1 MDYYDPEVAPAPE
14 KWNAL
19 DQMERMFLIEDY
31 HSQTQDLADSPQGH
45 ATIHAI
51 VENQVAMGG
60 ATPVAAELD
69 RLMHEGLGRHDAVH
83 AVGAILLEHMHTAM
97 EGDPDEDPE
106 TRNQRYYAN
115 LKKMTA
121 KKWRG
126 MA

>member
-1 MDYYDPEVAPAPE
+1 MDVPPSKDSRRRNSRSGNRVDSKGADSMDYYDPEVAPAPE

-97 EGDPDEDPE
+97 
-106 TRNQRYYAN
+106 
-115 LKKMTA
+115 
-121 KKWRG
+121 
-126 MA
+126 